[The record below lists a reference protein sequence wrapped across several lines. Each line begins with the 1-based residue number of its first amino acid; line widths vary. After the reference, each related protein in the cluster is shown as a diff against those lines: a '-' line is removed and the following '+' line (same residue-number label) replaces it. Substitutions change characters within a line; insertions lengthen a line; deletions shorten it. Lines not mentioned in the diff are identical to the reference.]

1 MVSSKLSILGKSGK
15 ESVASRD
22 WWPAGARFSNKHK
35 GTPNLGIGKETLFL
49 TEAYIHPI
57 KQEDEPEERRLQ

>member
-1 MVSSKLSILGKSGK
+1 MLPVIGGQQ
-15 ESVASRD
+15 
-22 WWPAGARFSNKHK
+22 AGARFSNKHK

-49 TEAYIHPI
+49 TEAYIHHI